1 MGLNPMTGVLIREG
15 NLDPEAHRGKKAM
28 WRQRQ
33 RLESCGKSPGTPWIA
48 SEYQKLERG
57 KERSSP
63 RAFRERG
70 PATGLIVN
78 F

>member
-1 MGLNPMTGVLIREG
+1 MSKDTERYTG
-15 NLDPEAHRGKKAM
+15 KMAM

-33 RLESCGKSPGTPWIA
+33 RLESCGKSQGTPQIA

-63 RAFRERG
+63 RAFREHG
-70 PATGLIVN
+70 PATGLIFN